1 MRGSALTG
9 ATSAPWWLTAWP
21 WSTPSGLVGIHVTRA
36 ADPYVGPGAPP
47 LTEAEQALVEVRARW
62 HEVEGGY
69 VHLQRTRPRP

>member
-1 MRGSALTG
+1 M
-9 ATSAPWWLTAWP
+9 
-21 WSTPSGLVGIHVTRA
+21 GIHVTRA

-47 LTEAEQALVEVRARW
+47 LTEAEQALVEARARW